1 MNDQDILL
9 NTIIGNF
16 EDETYASFYEC
27 LEDENFYSLAKKIL
41 NNERQDA
48 DLISNELIEYANEN
62 LI

>member
-27 LEDENFYSLAKKIL
+27 LKDENFYSLAIKIL